1 MQPSNPKQS
10 FTQDCAFLALTKL
23 IRNKPLSSISVT
35 ELTKKA
41 GISRT
46 AFYNNYNSVEDVIAK
61 YFDKC
66 VDSILDSSDCIR
78 GQYIAIR
85 QLVSEYF
92 DFLSSNYD
100 LLKRLD
106 TTGNIS
112 VFTMWLKDCFHGKLS
127 FLVKSLGFLSD
138 YEISCCAG
146 MFCAMTRDWLAS
158 GSDDKSRNV
167 AEGTLF
173 RLLYIYKQAE
183 KKSSVHYVNPRHIG
197 KLRQYNGTGSFTLVD
212 TGETIKVYVLIDHD
226 EVVAC
231 SAEVTPIPGKE
242 DILKAAANAVCSFI
256 VGKNCVTALSLCADD
271 VSRELSGLSKEF
283 MYCASIA
290 SSAAKNAAIDY
301 YNRLSLARCL
311 IGEEESA
318 ASDYNMG
325 I

>member
-1 MQPSNPKQS
+1 M
-10 FTQDCAFLALTKL
+10 KL
-23 IRNKPLSSISVT
+23 PVPL
-35 ELTKKA
+35 
-41 GISRT
+41 
-46 AFYNNYNSVEDVIAK
+46 Y
-61 YFDKC
+61 
-66 VDSILDSSDCIR
+66 
-78 GQYIAIR
+78 
-85 QLVSEYF
+85 
-92 DFLSSNYD
+92 
-100 LLKRLD
+100 
-106 TTGNIS
+106 
-112 VFTMWLKDCFHGKLS
+112 
-127 FLVKSLGFLSD
+127 
-138 YEISCCAG
+138 
-146 MFCAMTRDWLAS
+146 
-158 GSDDKSRNV
+158 
-167 AEGTLF
+167 
-173 RLLYIYKQAE
+173 
-183 KKSSVHYVNPRHIG
+183 
-197 KLRQYNGTGSFTLVD
+197 GSFTLVD

>member
-1 MQPSNPKQS
+1 
-10 FTQDCAFLALTKL
+10 
-23 IRNKPLSSISVT
+23 
-35 ELTKKA
+35 
-41 GISRT
+41 
-46 AFYNNYNSVEDVIAK
+46 
-61 YFDKC
+61 
-66 VDSILDSSDCIR
+66 
-78 GQYIAIR
+78 
-85 QLVSEYF
+85 
-92 DFLSSNYD
+92 
-100 LLKRLD
+100 
-106 TTGNIS
+106 
-112 VFTMWLKDCFHGKLS
+112 
-127 FLVKSLGFLSD
+127 
-138 YEISCCAG
+138 
-146 MFCAMTRDWLAS
+146 MFCAITRDWLAS

-183 KKSSVHYVNPRHIG
+183 EKSSVHYVNPRHIG
-197 KLRQYNGTGSFTLVD
+197 KLPQYNGIGSFTLVD
-212 TGETIKVYVLIDHD
+212 TGETIKVYVLIEHD
-226 EVVAC
+226 EVIAS
-231 SAEVTPIPGKE
+231 SAEITPIPGKE

-256 VGKNCVTALSLCADD
+256 VGKNCVTALSLCSDD